1 MTKLLPYSS
10 FSQSLFLL
18 LICRICGFQG
28 CTTKYRN
35 SNQRSVTKLRK
46 QLDNAEGV
54 KPYWKPGAKCCCS
67 AHLAALRALVAIKP
81 VLYVLSECK
90 LTECFDGWD
99 CLISAVIVS
108 GVISWIL
115 MPPLW
120 PSLIH
125 FATFVCHRCCI
136 ISLMW
141 SLTSIW
147 DWRRCL
153 DLLFLHTKPYWSDP
167 DVCSVSRP
175 MNDAVFPLYGIAK
188 QTVYTQSITW
198 LY

>member
-10 FSQSLFLL
+10 LSQSLFLL

-46 QLDNAEGV
+46 QLDSAEGV

-90 LTECFDGWD
+90 LTECFDWWD
-99 CLISAVIVS
+99 CLISAANVS
-108 GVISWIL
+108 DVISWIL
-115 MPPLW
+115 MPPSW
-120 PSLIH
+120 PSLMP
-125 FATFVCHRCCI
+125 FTKFVCHRFEQRKPSRKKSGIGRLHKGSVRVKQGNLFC
-136 ISLMW
+136 
-141 SLTSIW
+141 
-147 DWRRCL
+147 
-153 DLLFLHTKPYWSDP
+153 FLHCYMLPTH
-167 DVCSVSRP
+167 
-175 MNDAVFPLYGIAK
+175 L
-188 QTVYTQSITW
+188 
-198 LY
+198 